1 MSTDGQEDSEE
12 ENQEQA
18 VPVETAR
25 VTSGDVYAS
34 WDGSVTLES
43 DREAVVVAK
52 TGGIL
57 LQLLAEE
64 GDEVQAGQVL
74 ARLDKERQ
82 RLEVERALAT
92 LRRLENDFRRSTEM
106 FSRNLTSS
114 EEHERIRF
122 ETESQQ
128 AAVDLAKLQ
137 LEYTD
142 IVAPIDGVVSERMVK
157 IGNLISEQTPMFR
170 VTEFDPLQGIVHVP
184 EHELSTLRKGQSVQ
198 LMADALPGQVFEG
211 VVARIS
217 PVVDSSTGTF
227 RVTTEFSDPGRNLKP
242 GMFARLRIVH
252 ATRNDVVT
260 VPRDAIVYE
269 DGRSYAYLVEGPSPD
284 EAKAKRVELE
294 TGFESDGR
302 VEVSAGVDLGDIVVT
317 AGKGSI
323 GDGTRVEDL
332 SGLLASTMALT
343 EPDDSAL
350 VAQAEA
356 DEGAEPAATTDGT
369 EQE

>member
-1 MSTDGQEDSEE
+1 MSTDGQEENDE

-18 VPVETAR
+18 VPVETAL
-25 VTSGDVYAS
+25 VESGDVYAS

-52 TGGIL
+52 TNGIL
-57 LQLLAEE
+57 LELLAEE
-64 GDEVQAGQVL
+64 GDEVKAGQVL

-142 IVAPIDGVVSERMVK
+142 IVAPINGVVSERMVK

-184 EHELSTLRKGQSVQ
+184 EHELSTLRKGQVVQ
-198 LMADALPGQVFEG
+198 LMADALPDRVFEG

-227 RVTTEFSDPGRNLKP
+227 RVTTEFSDPGRDLKP

-269 DGRSYAYLVEGPSPD
+269 DGRSYAYLVEGASLED
-284 EAKAKRVELE
+284 AKAKRVELT
-294 TGFESDGR
+294 TGFESEGR
-302 VEVSAGVDLGDIVVT
+302 VEVSAGVSLGDIVVT

-323 GDGTRVEDL
+323 GDGTRIEDL
-332 SGLLASTMALT
+332 SGLLAGRIEMT
-343 EPDDSAL
+343 EPVDTAV
-350 VAQAEA
+350 VAQADA
-356 DEGAEPAATTDGT
+356 DEVTEPATAADDT